1 MKSLIAFWKQD
12 IINKLIVIVLF
23 ALLVGVA
30 TIGWLIIKMQQGRTL
45 KDAFVDFLP
54 QTATPTFDVNA
65 YLPTRTPAVI
75 TSTPFVLPSLTP
87 PLPTETLLSPTPD
100 LATSTP
106 EPAETPSQFPP
117 AQKACIPD
125 NSPETGRVVEII
137 DGNTIKVLMDGKVYV
152 VRYIGIKVPRDGETK
167 EPFGSEATFANGRLV
182 YGRDVILVKGIS
194 DKDER
199 GRLLRYVTVG
209 DIFVNLELIRQG
221 YASITE
227 KSTDSSCVEEFK
239 QAEQT
244 AISLHVGMWNSITTT
259 PIP

>member
-1 MKSLIAFWKQD
+1 MKSLIAFWKKD
-12 IINKLIVIVLF
+12 MINKLIIVTSF
-23 ALLVGVA
+23 ALIFGMGTL
-30 TIGWLIIKMQQGRTL
+30 TWLLINIPQGKSL
-45 KDAFVDFLP
+45 QDAVVDFLP
-54 QTATPTFDVNA
+54 QTATPTFDVNV
-65 YLPTRTPAVI
+65 YLPTMTPAVA
-75 TSTPFVLPSLTP
+75 TSIPFVLPSLTP
-87 PLPTETLLSPTPD
+87 PLPTATLVSPIPD

-209 DIFVNLELIRQG
+209 DTFVNLELIRQG

-244 AISLHVGMWNSITTT
+244 AISLHVGMWISITTT